1 MRIFDKE
8 KYIENMGVPIGCE
21 ERWVNEC
28 DGKKVVRVEEDDE
41 TYQVVGLPYN
51 VAKVWTK
58 EVDDIKT
65 LEELGHE
72 KSENEYNIVFRKD
85 NTTICFVKK
94 LKVFSKD
101 LLTNNGKFVAC
112 NVTMEELKAIYKYC
126 EDLGWI

>member
-28 DGKKVVRVEEDDE
+28 DGKKVVRVEEENE

-65 LEELGHE
+65 LEELGYE
-72 KSENEYNIVFRKD
+72 KVQDDEYVSEYHKKELDTIISFREINKSVFCKTKD
-85 NTTICFVKK
+85 DNYQY
-94 LKVFSKD
+94 L
-101 LLTNNGKFVAC
+101 
-112 NVTMEELKAIYKYC
+112 TMEELKAIYKYC
-126 EDLGWI
+126 EDSGGI